1 MAGWITF
8 TGIVMSLRGWPSWLR
23 CILPGAVLLLLS
35 GCFRY
40 VPLAS
45 GVEPAAGQEL
55 RMVLVPGDPTVERYF
70 GPGAA
75 SASGRV
81 TAVRGDSLALRIQRV
96 DYGNNRPRAL
106 YRGQDFTLPRSA
118 IHSMTLRKADTGRS
132 LLLGFAIAGGV
143 FGIGRLIGLDGIFVI
158 GGGGGPVEPD

>member
-1 MAGWITF
+1 
-8 TGIVMSLRGWPSWLR
+8 MSFRRWSSLCRGVLA
-23 CILPGAVLLLLS
+23 GAVLVLLS

-40 VPLAS
+40 VPVAT
-45 GVEPAAGQEL
+45 GTEPVAGQDL
-55 RMVLVPGDPTVERYF
+55 RMVLVPGDPAVERYF

-81 TAVRGDSLALRIQRV
+81 MEVRGDSLALRIQRV
-96 DYGNNRPRAL
+96 DYGNNRPRAI

-132 LLLGFAIAGGV
+132 ILLGFAIAGGV
-143 FGIGRLIGLDGIFVI
+143 FGIGRLIGLDGIFVF